1 MNTVYKSK
9 YKSGIDALRALS
21 VILVLFYHAKLVAPI
36 FNIFN
41 SIEINLK

>member
-21 VILVLFYHAKLVAPI
+21 VILVLFYHAKLLAPI